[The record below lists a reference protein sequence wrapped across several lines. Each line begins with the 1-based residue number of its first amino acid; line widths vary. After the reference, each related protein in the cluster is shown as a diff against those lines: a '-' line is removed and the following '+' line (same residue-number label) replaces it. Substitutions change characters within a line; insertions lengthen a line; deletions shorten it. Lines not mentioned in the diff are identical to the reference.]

1 MHRPVRGARPM
12 PPGVRRGL
20 LGAVLLP
27 AMILAVPAQPPRS
40 AAGSAAVEALRGRAR
55 EILDE
60 VQALTLSLTEARIRV
75 ERLLRDLEAVG
86 EAEGWAPVRRQL
98 EVTIAR
104 PETVGLQIEE
114 ECPPLPTKR
123 SWCRLCPLDQS
134 RSEIWGKPGSR
145 LRLRLRSRGSRG
157 HPGGNP
163 GEGGLRPLPATAST
177 GVPRPPRFR
186 IR

>member
-1 MHRPVRGARPM
+1 M

-114 ECPPLPTKR
+114 ECPLFYEEELVQ
-123 SWCRLCPLDQS
+123 LCPLDQS
-134 RSEIWGKPGSR
+134 RSEIWGNQVLVCGFACAPEAA
-145 LRLRLRSRGSRG
+145 
-157 HPGGNP
+157 GG
-163 GEGGLRPLPATAST
+163 T
-177 GVPRPPRFR
+177 GREPR
-186 IR
+186 